1 MLNEQKLR
9 RILREELT
17 RVLSEERVR
26 AARPEPNW
34 ALAGGHPRPG
44 DGATYV
50 IHSRRI
56 PGEVGSHQNFV
67 LGQRF
72 RVVEV
77 PDLAEDLGYARLSCG
92 DHVVFRS
99 VENIRTLKKS
109 VDWINIEHAILE
121 ER

>member
-1 MLNEQKLR
+1 MLNELKLR
-9 RILREELT
+9 RILREELR
-17 RVLSEERVR
+17 RVHSEECVR
-26 AARPEPNW
+26 TPRRTPLPELNW
-34 ALAGGHPRPG
+34 ALPGGHQRPG

-56 PGEVGSHQNFV
+56 PGEVGF
-67 LGQRF
+67 GQWA

-77 PDLAEDLGYARLSCG
+77 PGLADSGHARLSCG

-99 VENIRTLKKS
+99 VENVRRLKEC